1 VTAVAGV
8 DVLVLLTVVLL
19 VVGVVGSVV
28 PGLPGALLSLAGV
41 SLYWWHTGYADP
53 GTLWLVLLTLA
64 GLVAIGFDLLGGAV
78 ATRAGGGSSRSTF
91 AAAVVGFLLF
101 FVAGPFGVIVG
112 VAGTVF
118 VLELVGGGTTS
129 ESLRTAAYA
138 TAGVLASAVVQL
150 LVTLSILVAMLA
162 FIFVW

>member
-1 VTAVAGV
+1 MTAIGGV
-8 DVLVLLTVVLL
+8 DLLVILAVVLL
-19 VVGVVGSVV
+19 LVGVVGSVV

-41 SLYWWHTGYADP
+41 YLYWWHTGYADP
-53 GTLWLVLLTLA
+53 GPLWLGLLTLA
-64 GLVAIGFDLLGGAV
+64 GVAALGFDVLGGAV
-78 ATRAGGGSSRSTF
+78 ATRAGGGSTHST
-91 AAAVVGFLLF
+91 AAAGAVGFVLF
-101 FVAGPFGVIVG
+101 FVAGPFGVITG

-118 VLELVGGGTTS
+118 LLELVGGGTAS

-138 TAGVLASAVVQL
+138 TAGVLASAIVQS